1 MQSPKIQA
9 INLSREA
16 SQISPTRYHHII
28 VGADASH
35 HSNRAIGD
43 TIELAKIMQS
53 NVTGAHVYA
62 ARLHDRRFRQM
73 EGGLPE
79 EFKEENEL
87 ERQRDIHDQLIT
99 KGLSIITDSYL
110 DQVELNCKKAGLDYT
125 GCSLEGKNYREMVRE
140 ARTGKYDL
148 LVLGALGLGAIEGSR
163 IGTVCERVVRR
174 CDIDT
179 LVIKQPERSLK
190 DGPIVVAVDGS
201 KKSFGGLITALT
213 IAKHW
218 NLPVH
223 VISAYDPYYHYVAFN
238 SIAKVLSDEAGR
250 VFRFKEQEKLH
261 EDIIDA
267 GLAKIYQGHLQVAE
281 SIAQDFG
288 HPVTTQLLDGK
299 PHDVIEKYVCQ
310 LNASLLVI
318 GKLGVHA
325 DDELDIGGN
334 TENLLRNVACAL
346 LVGHRE
352 YTPEI
357 EILAEATTSWTNQAE
372 EHMKNIPSFA
382 RGMARTAILRFAQES
397 GHTVVTEK
405 IVIEATR
412 ALCPVGMVADNSN
425 PDEHG
430 DTEEH
435 ASPKQQIETLNPNWD
450 AQAESLLAQ
459 VEQHSVREN
468 LRHRIEKKARQQKS
482 ERVTTEH
489 VEEMINQ
496 PQQTPP
502 QPIHWHSAALAR
514 LNAVPVGFM
523 RDNVKSNVIERVQQE
538 GLDHVDLE
546 LIEHTIKQSS
556 KAMKQQINTGD
567 GQCPFKKNESRQ
579 DANSG
584 DAPQSAADKNRPVWG
599 KSAQESLARV
609 PAGSIRAMA
618 RKATETIASE
628 ANIDTIDAAFFAN
641 ILSTFQSGSAD
652 VEESLEWTQAAR
664 DGIKKAPPVV
674 QGMLVREIENLARQ
688 NKLTVVDVDTVKHA
702 KAQWQDSGFFHLQD
716 SDHRSAAAQIDSANS
731 PANVQ
736 SDS

>member
-16 SQISPTRYHHII
+16 SQISHTRYQHII

-62 ARLHDRRFRQM
+62 ARLHERRFRQM

-140 ARTGKYDL
+140 VRTGKYDL

-267 GLAKIYQGHLQVAE
+267 GLAKIYQGHLEVAE

-299 PHDVIEKYVCQ
+299 PHDVIEKYVRQ

-382 RGMARTAILRFAQES
+382 QGMARTAILRFAQES

-425 PDEHG
+425 PDELG
-430 DTEEH
+430 DTKEH
-435 ASPKQQIETLNPNWD
+435 ASP
-450 AQAESLLAQ
+450 
-459 VEQHSVREN
+459 
-468 LRHRIEKKARQQKS
+468 
-482 ERVTTEH
+482 
-489 VEEMINQ
+489 
-496 PQQTPP
+496 
-502 QPIHWHSAALAR
+502 
-514 LNAVPVGFM
+514 
-523 RDNVKSNVIERVQQE
+523 
-538 GLDHVDLE
+538 
-546 LIEHTIKQSS
+546 
-556 KAMKQQINTGD
+556 
-567 GQCPFKKNESRQ
+567 
-579 DANSG
+579 
-584 DAPQSAADKNRPVWG
+584 
-599 KSAQESLARV
+599 
-609 PAGSIRAMA
+609 
-618 RKATETIASE
+618 
-628 ANIDTIDAAFFAN
+628 
-641 ILSTFQSGSAD
+641 
-652 VEESLEWTQAAR
+652 
-664 DGIKKAPPVV
+664 
-674 QGMLVREIENLARQ
+674 
-688 NKLTVVDVDTVKHA
+688 
-702 KAQWQDSGFFHLQD
+702 
-716 SDHRSAAAQIDSANS
+716 
-731 PANVQ
+731 
-736 SDS
+736 